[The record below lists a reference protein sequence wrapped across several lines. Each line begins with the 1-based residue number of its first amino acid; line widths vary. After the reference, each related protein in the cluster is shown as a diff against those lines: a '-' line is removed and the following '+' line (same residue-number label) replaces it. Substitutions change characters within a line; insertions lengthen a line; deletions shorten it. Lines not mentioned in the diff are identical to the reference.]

1 MGRPADLPC
10 ADLPLRLLPPPM
22 LPKLHLCLC
31 RAAWGPAQLEG
42 SLLFPRPW
50 DLQVLT
56 QVVLTALTE
65 GTRHREVKSRSRSP
79 SKASSDPDLYTSLQ
93 SKSADSLGQ
102 GSPASGMGCL
112 MI

>member
-1 MGRPADLPC
+1 MGQPADLPC
-10 ADLPLRLLPPPM
+10 ADLPLRLLQPPRWPSSSSI
-22 LPKLHLCLC
+22 CAR
-31 RAAWGPAQLEG
+31 RAG
-42 SLLFPRPW
+42 SSAAGRVSALPRPW
-50 DLQVLT
+50 DLHVLT

-102 GSPASGMGCL
+102 GSPTSGTRCL